1 MNHPSELL
9 ADLLDGSL
17 DASDRAQLDSHLA
30 ICQTCRTDLAAAAA
44 GRDAIRS
51 LPPAAP
57 PPDLHDRI
65 VTAAGRHS
73 SAPAWYR
80 WAGVAAAAAVIAV
93 IALALPD
100 IGGGADRAAMESAA
114 PESADSAAGGTA
126 GSSVPLEVESRLDF
140 GEDDLRTFAASA
152 GERSMNAPVAA
163 ARTATAG
170 RADEAIAC
178 VVRSLGDSPPG
189 QLVRLIR
196 ARFDGDPA
204 YLAVYVEGPGAG
216 QPGDLGVVYVAS
228 VEGCMLLNVT
238 QTVL

>member
-30 ICQTCRTDLAAAAA
+30 TCETCRTDLAAAAA

-57 PPDLHDRI
+57 PSDLHDRI
-65 VTAAGRHS
+65 VAAAGRRS
-73 SAPAWYR
+73 SAPTWYR

-93 IALALPD
+93 VALALPD
-100 IGGGADRAAMESAA
+100 IGGGPDRAAMEAA
-114 PESADSAAGGTA
+114 SPESADSGAVGA
-126 GSSVPLEVESRLDF
+126 GSSVPLEVESGVDF

-152 GERSMNAPVAA
+152 GERSTNAPVAA
-163 ARTATAG
+163 AQTASAA

-178 VVRSLGDSPPG
+178 VVRSLGDPPPG
-189 QLVRLIR
+189 RLVRLIR

-228 VEGCMLLNVT
+228 VEGCRILNVT